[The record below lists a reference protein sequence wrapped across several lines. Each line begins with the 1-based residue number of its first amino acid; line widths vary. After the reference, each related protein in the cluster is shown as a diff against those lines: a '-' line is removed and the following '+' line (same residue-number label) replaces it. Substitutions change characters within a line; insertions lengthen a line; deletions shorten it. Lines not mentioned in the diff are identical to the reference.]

1 MKIHLLLVLLL
12 LAASL
17 SAQNIIPTGNSTA
30 TDLLPVV
37 QSQRADTTQAIRR
50 LFQNRRRGGRFF
62 AVYSGLGVGAISY
75 AAAQPVTES
84 ATTWLPYTAANKR
97 QVVTILTV
105 ETLPLLVVGIE
116 KLSRFS
122 RKKEEAL
129 IRRYEAG
136 EPLAPAIRRRL
147 RPKYFRPWPKL

>member
-1 MKIHLLLVLLL
+1 MKINLLLALLL

-17 SAQNIIPTGNSTA
+17 SAQNITPTGNSNA
-30 TDLLPVV
+30 TDLFPAV
-37 QSQRADTTQAIRR
+37 QIQKADTTQAIRR

-62 AVYSGLGVGAISY
+62 AVYSGLGVGGISY

-97 QVVTILTV
+97 QVVIILTV

-122 RKKEEAL
+122 RKKK
-129 IRRYEAG
+129 RSFAG
-136 EPLAPAIRRRL
+136 T
-147 RPKYFRPWPKL
+147 KQVSH